1 MYTAVRPVFSAFTE
15 ATLLIIETYSMKT
28 PPSRPH
34 RRDFLAAAA
43 AIGSAACLG
52 STAIGADRASEPT
65 ARPIHFCAFEKFLQ
79 DLSHD
84 ELADGLA
91 ELGFNGVEVT
101 ARQGGRITPERA
113 EEQLPA
119 LVEALA
125 KRKLDVTIL
134 TTEVNRA
141 DNPTNQKLLAAAAKL
156 GIKRY
161 RLGWFKYADDRPIP
175 MQLADY
181 RSQLLEI
188 AALNRELG
196 VTGLWQNHSGE
207 QYVGATIWDLH
218 QLLRDVAKE
227 EVAAAF
233 DIRHATVEAGRS
245 WPRLYQLIK
254 PHVGAFYMKD
264 FAWAGNRDKHVPFG
278 EGRVD
283 PRYFDMLKRDRFDVP
298 ISIHVEYLPRRS
310 AQENLQA
317 IGRDLKRV
325 REMLQL
331 GNAQS

>member
-1 MYTAVRPVFSAFTE
+1 
-15 ATLLIIETYSMKT
+15 MKT
-28 PPSRPH
+28 PSFQP
-34 RRDFLAAAA
+34 RRREFLAAAA
-43 AIGSAACLG
+43 AIGSAAYLCG
-52 STAIGADRASEPT
+52 NATAADRASEP
-65 ARPIHFCAFEKFLQ
+65 AKQAIQFCAFEKFLQ

-113 EEQLPA
+113 QEQLPA
-119 LVEALA
+119 LVDALA
-125 KRKLDVTIL
+125 KRNLEVTIL

-141 DNPTNQKLLAAAAKL
+141 DDPTNEKLLAAAAKL

-175 MQLADY
+175 AQLAGY
-181 RSQLLEI
+181 RSQLLDL

-196 VTGLWQNHSGE
+196 ITGLWQNHSGE

-218 QLLRDVAKE
+218 QLLQDVPKE

-254 PHVGAFYMKD
+254 PHIGALYMKD
-264 FAWAGNRDKHVPFG
+264 FAWSGNRDKHITFG
-278 EGRVD
+278 KGRVE
-283 PRYFDMLKRDRFDVP
+283 PRYFEMLKHDRLEAPV
-298 ISIHVEYLPRRS
+298 SIHVEYLPRGS

-317 IGRDLKRV
+317 IGRDFNRV
-325 REMLQL
+325 RELLQT
-331 GNAQS
+331 ASDQS